1 MSLSEYMYIKEF
13 AFEMRKNILK
23 MALDAGASSS
33 HFGGGL
39 SLVEILSVLYCK
51 YLNKQKNQNR
61 FILSKGHGVL
71 PYYSALYQK
80 GFLKIE
86 DLKLFEKTGGKL
98 FGHPVM
104 NRDSGIDFSTGSLG
118 IGIGLAVGLSLAN
131 KLKKIITKC
140 MLLLVMAS
148 VMRVLYGKPQCV
160 HLIII

>member
-51 YLNKQKNQNR
+51 YLNKQDQNR

-71 PYYSALYQK
+71 PYYSALYK
-80 GFLKIE
+80 VF
-86 DLKLFEKTGGKL
+86 
-98 FGHPVM
+98 
-104 NRDSGIDFSTGSLG
+104 
-118 IGIGLAVGLSLAN
+118 
-131 KLKKIITKC
+131 
-140 MLLLVMAS
+140 
-148 VMRVLYGKPQCV
+148 
-160 HLIII
+160 

>member
-13 AFEMRKNILK
+13 AFEMRKKYFKNGFRW
-23 MALDAGASSS
+23 GASSS

-80 GFLKIE
+80 VLKIE
-86 DLKLFEKTGGKL
+86 DLKLFEKQW
-98 FGHPVM
+98 
-104 NRDSGIDFSTGSLG
+104 
-118 IGIGLAVGLSLAN
+118 
-131 KLKKIITKC
+131 KIVWTP
-140 MLLLVMAS
+140 S
-148 VMRVLYGKPQCV
+148 NE
-160 HLIII
+160 